1 MFGPSVFMEKAMEFM
16 NPNYLWL
23 IAALPIF
30 FAVWYRWGRRTHT
43 LKNTQ
48 VSRIRV
54 GTKLGTVL
62 TFLIWTSK
70 GALWISLCM
79 AIAGSFLPL
88 SKTAIDAAGV
98 IYMTVDTSSSTVMS
112 GPVNEQEVNLAAHF
126 DKRLSPSYIPAEGE
140 EKLEPKVIDAELGAA
155 RAFIEH
161 SHGLRIGVT
170 IFDDK
175 LYYVYPATKNQQVAI
190 GVLPQIQDYVRRV
203 WAGPGVAGTNFD
215 GPTSAKPD
223 GALVGAVRVF
233 GKEQGNPT
241 RIYIMITDGVSSIA
255 DDRAAELTAAY
266 KELGIHFFVFG
277 VGKEWTD
284 VNASKVQTLVKFT
297 RSVNGT
303 IVSVQDKAQFDAA
316 MAQIEELARA
326 SVRTVY
332 VNERQ
337 DSLLF
342 LLAVAAVS
350 FAMWIGL
357 SAIRRS
363 SP

>member
-1 MFGPSVFMEKAMEFM
+1 MEFM

-23 IAALPIF
+23 ILALPVF
-30 FAVWYRWGRRTHT
+30 FAAWYKWGRRSHT

-70 GALWISLCM
+70 GALWVSLCM

-98 IYMTVDTSSSTVMS
+98 IYMTIDTSSSTVMS
-112 GPVNEQEVNLAAHF
+112 GPVNEQEVKLAVNF
-126 DKRLSPSYIPAEGE
+126 DKRLDPAYVPAEGE
-140 EKLEPKVIDAELGAA
+140 EKLTPMVIDSQLGAA

-161 SHGLRIGVT
+161 SHGLRVGVT

-175 LYYVYPATKNQQVAI
+175 LYYIYPATKDQHAAI
-190 GVLPQIQDYVRRV
+190 AVLPQIQDYVRRV
-203 WAGPGVAGTNFD
+203 WAGPGTAGTNFD
-215 GPTSAKPD
+215 GPTSSKPD
-223 GALVGAVRVF
+223 GALVGAQRVF
-233 GKEQGNPT
+233 GKEPGNPT
-241 RIYIMITDGVSSIA
+241 RIYIMITDGISSIA
-255 DDRAAELTAAY
+255 DDRAKELRAAY
-266 KELGIHFFVFG
+266 EALGIKFFVFG

-284 VNASKVQTLVKFT
+284 VNADKVKTLVDFT

-303 IVSVQDKAQFDAA
+303 IVSVQDKAQWDAA
-316 MAQIEELARA
+316 LAQIDQLARA

-332 VNERQ
+332 VNDRQ